1 MQDLLEPNFL
11 PPLPNIAQDGRR
23 NQFSHLLLHFFL
35 EKGNLLPPLQQH
47 TTKFLHSS
55 QH

>member
-23 NQFSHLLLHFFL
+23 NQFSHLLLHFFFR
-35 EKGNLLPPLQQH
+35 KR
-47 TTKFLHSS
+47 KFTPTSAAAHNKIFT
-55 QH
+55 